1 MRTSLRLKLIG
12 IFIVI
17 IVTGAAVTFL
27 VVNLATATQFRRFV
41 LTGDLNQA
49 QDMSV
54 LLANYYAEEGGW
66 QDVELLLTRASR
78 VQPEMMNEMMRRV
91 MGRGMMGPNNT
102 MPQMFDAMQRSGAL
116 LDRVVLV
123 DAAGVVVADTDG
135 TLTGQRYSTHQ
146 LAAGVPITVDG
157 QQVGLVLVGSMVEPV
172 LNPLDEDFLRSV
184 NVAVVLSAVAVGIV
198 ALVLGSIFFFHITA
212 PVRDLT
218 QAAEALAA
226 GDLSQRVKVRTDD
239 EIGRLARAF
248 NTMADSLEGAE
259 ALRRQMVADI
269 AHELRTPLSLVRG
282 SLEAMLDGMYDLNL
296 ENVEST
302 HEETLVLTRLVDD
315 LRDLALAEAGQ
326 LKLEQEVLDLSVLVT
341 GVAERFQPQATEQGV
356 KLDMALPDDMPRV
369 YGDWQRLSQVL
380 INLVANALRYTPTG
394 GRITIAAKTVSVS
407 TMAQTSVSRTE
418 GEGEALAASRL
429 VKVSVADTGQGIPP
443 DDLPYIFERFYRA
456 DKSRTRASGG
466 SGLGLAI
473 ARRIVEAHGGQIG
486 VESQLGVGS
495 MVFFTLP
502 IVEGIT
508 P

>member
-1 MRTSLRLKLIG
+1 MQTSLWLKLIG

-17 IVTGAAVTFL
+17 IVTGATVTFL

-49 QDMSV
+49 QDVSA
-54 LLANYYAEEGGW
+54 LLANYYAEQGSW
-66 QDVELLLTRASR
+66 QDVELLLTPAST
-78 VQPEMMNEMMRRV
+78 VQPEMMNEMMRSM
-91 MGRGMMGPNNT
+91 MGRGMMGPNNV
-102 MPQMFDAMQRSGAL
+102 MPEMLDAMRRSGAL

-135 TLTGQRYSTHQ
+135 TLTGQRYPTHQ

-157 QQVGLVLVGSMVEPV
+157 QQVCLVLVGSMVEPV
-172 LNPLDEDFLRSV
+172 LNPLDKDFLRSV
-184 NVAVVLSAVAVGIV
+184 NLAVVLSAVAVGIV
-198 ALVLGSIFFFHITA
+198 ALLLGSIFFFHITA

-269 AHELRTPLSLVRG
+269 AHELRTPLSLVCG

-326 LKLEQEVLDLSVLVT
+326 LKLEQEMLDLSDLVA

-356 KLDMALPDDMPRV
+356 KLSTALPDDLPRV
-369 YGDWQRLSQVL
+369 YGDRQRLSQVL

-394 GRITIAAKTVSVS
+394 GRITIAAETVSVS

-429 VKVSVADTGQGIPP
+429 VKVSVADTGQGVPP

-456 DKSRTRASGG
+456 DKSRARASGG

-473 ARRIVEAHGGQIG
+473 ARQILEAHGGQIG
-486 VESQLGVGS
+486 VEGQLGVGS
-495 MVFFTLP
+495 MFFFTLP